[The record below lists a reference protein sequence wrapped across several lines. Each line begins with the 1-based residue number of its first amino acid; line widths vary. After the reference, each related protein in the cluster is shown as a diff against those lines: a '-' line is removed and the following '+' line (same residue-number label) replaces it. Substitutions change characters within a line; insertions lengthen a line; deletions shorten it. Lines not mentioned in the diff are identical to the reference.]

1 MTNFEKFG
9 VDLQEDSHSP
19 EILDRRF
26 KRSCEL
32 CSTKGF
38 SSGDCNRCPIA
49 LAHNAIKQGFEYELS
64 IKMSVKPT
72 KVEVASV

>member
-9 VDLQEDSHSP
+9 VDLQEDSRSP

-26 KRSCEL
+26 KRSCEI

-38 SSGDCNRCPIA
+38 GGDCARCPIS
-49 LAHNAIKQGFEYELS
+49 LAHIAIKQGFEYELS
-64 IKMSVKPT
+64 IKMSVKPV
-72 KVEVASV
+72 KAEEVSA

>member
-19 EILDRRF
+19 EILEHRF
-26 KRSCEL
+26 KRSCEI
-32 CSTKGF
+32 CSAKGF
-38 SSGDCNRCPIA
+38 SSGDCDRCPIA

-64 IKMSVKPT
+64 IKMSVKPV
-72 KVEVASV
+72 KAEEVSA